1 MSNETQAVVIVDN
14 DTGQISAGILPP
26 LRNATPNRYRP
37 PMHEAIEEWLQNV
50 ARRSGRT
57 RHAYETIIEQFRNAC
72 QHQGLDLDSVDTPD
86 DRAELKRIA
95 LAFMSYSARAGKQV
109 SRSTVNNRLAILSS
123 FYAYGLVEEWFDY
136 NPIAHIRRE
145 KVEDNTSVQVL
156 SEQHIKAVFACMD
169 YSTLDD
175 CRDSAL
181 LQVLLDT
188 CRRVSEV
195 ATLEWRHVRI
205 EDEQRVLLSFEH
217 CKGGKQTIDE
227 LSKFAARAL
236 LRWLDAFYGPDRS
249 ALAPETPLFVSL
261 APAGYNR
268 VTKQHTPSYGKRL
281 SIQAIGLICK
291 RRLGTSKV
299 HTTRHT
305 GSRERVKQGATP
317 IEMQKK
323 LLHGSLHTTTRY
335 IEAVQEIE
343 DVYADR
349 VADAFGFN

>member
-1 MSNETQAVVIVDN
+1 MDETQAIVIIDN
-14 DTGQISAGILPP
+14 DTGQVSAGLRPP
-26 LRNATPNRYRP
+26 LKNATPNCYRP

-57 RHAYETIIEQFRNAC
+57 RHAYQTTLQQYRTAC
-72 QHQGLDLDSVDTPD
+72 QHEGLDLDSIETPEE
-86 DRAELKRIA
+86 RAELKRIA
-95 LAFMSYSARAGKQV
+95 LAFMSYSARGKQV
-109 SRSTVNNRLAILSS
+109 SAATVNNRLAILSS
-123 FYAYGLVEEWFDY
+123 FYGYGMLEEWFDY

-145 KVEDNTSVQVL
+145 KVSENKSVQVL
-156 SEQHIKAVFACMD
+156 STERIARVFAHMD
-169 YSTLDD
+169 YRRPED

-195 ATLEWRHVRI
+195 ASLQWQHVRM
-205 EDEQRVLLSFEH
+205 EGDQLLLFFAH
-217 CKGGKQTIDE
+217 CKGEKQTTDKV
-227 LSKFAARAL
+227 SQKAAYAL
-236 LRWLDAFYGPDRS
+236 LRWLHAFYGPDLS
-249 ALAPETPLFVSL
+249 KLPPETPLFVSL

-268 VTKQHTPSYGKRL
+268 VTKQYEPSYGKKL
-281 SIQAIGLICK
+281 SIQAIGKICE

-305 GSRERVKQGATP
+305 GSRRRIEQGATP

-323 LLHGSLHTTTRY
+323 LLHSSMHTTTRY